1 MLPPIIFIHEFFTG
15 GGCQDAGIP
24 PDLAAEGLAMLR
36 GILADF
42 RSWGQFTTL
51 ITVDERIPEVPLPAD
66 QVIRIRH
73 NQHQDMVAGLIA
85 ESNAALIIAPE
96 NDGILF
102 SLSVLVEKTGVL
114 LLGSDSDG
122 VMVAGDKWECYRYF
136 IEAEVPI
143 PQTWR
148 VNSNRAAKIAEKA
161 GFPLVVKPIDGAGC
175 DGVGLATDLPSL
187 DHAISADVFKE
198 KDFLLQR
205 YLEGRH
211 YSVSMLVSGKASVP
225 LSLNEQFLRIGP
237 QFTYH
242 GGCIVPGHSEFRRA
256 IAAAKRAISLIHGLK
271 GYVGVDMVLSKG
283 KWYVIEINP
292 RLTTSYVGLRS
303 VININ
308 LAKALWLACTK
319 KTLPRNVRLTER
331 KSFSKEDFIGI

>member
-1 MLPPIIFIHEFFTG
+1 M
-15 GGCQDAGIP
+15 
-24 PDLAAEGLAMLR
+24 AMLR
-36 GILADF
+36 GLLADF
-42 RSWGQFTTL
+42 RSWGQFATL

-73 NQHQDMVAGLIA
+73 NQHQDIIANLIA
-85 ESNAALIIAPE
+85 NSNAALIIAPE

-102 SLSVLVEKTGVL
+102 SLTVLVEKAGVP

-122 VMVAGDKWECYRYF
+122 VIVAGDKWECYKYF
-136 IEAEVPI
+136 IRAGVPI

-148 VNSNRAAKIAEKA
+148 VNSNGAAKIAEKA
-161 GFPLVVKPIDGAGC
+161 GFPLVFKPIDGVGC
-175 DGVGLATDLPSL
+175 EGAGLATDRSSL
-187 DHAISADVFKE
+187 DHAISADVFRQ

-205 YLEGRH
+205 YLKGRH

-225 LSLNEQFLRIGP
+225 LSLNKQFVRVGP
-237 QFTYH
+237 QFTYQ
-242 GGCIVPGHSEFRRA
+242 GGCIVPNHSELRRA
-256 IAAAKRAISLIHGLK
+256 IAAAKHSISLIHGLK
-271 GYVGVDMVLSKG
+271 GYVGVDMVLSEG

-308 LAKALWLACTK
+308 LAKALWLACTE